1 MEVQKTSVFS
11 NGLIWFG
18 AAVSIAEIL
27 TGTLIAP
34 LGFGKGIFAILLG
47 HLIGGAL
54 MYFAGLIGAKTEK
67 SAMETVKMSFGQKGS
82 LLFSSLNV
90 LQLIGWTA
98 IMIVSGAA
106 AASSAANIG
115 GNAVWAVVIGALI
128 IVWVLV
134 GINNLGRLNIAAMSA
149 LFILTVIMCA
159 VIFRGSAGAV
169 ITGKISFGGA
179 VELSAA
185 MPLSWLP
192 LISDYT
198 RTARKKRVATF
209 TSVAVYTVVSCWMYI
224 IGMGAS
230 LFTGESDISKIMLT
244 AGLGVAGLAIVI
256 LSTVTTTFLD
266 VYSAGVSSVSIY
278 SKINEKWCAVIIC
291 AVGTVLAIFAP
302 VSQFENFLYLIGSVF
317 APMIA
322 IQIADYFILKKDSS
336 KKAFNWLNLILWAVG
351 FIIYRIFM
359 GLETPVGSTLPVMV
373 ITALLCVIIKKL
385 VGGTK
390 DAR

>member
-1 MEVQKTSVFS
+1 
-11 NGLIWFG
+11 
-18 AAVSIAEIL
+18 
-27 TGTLIAP
+27 
-34 LGFGKGIFAILLG
+34 
-47 HLIGGAL
+47 
-54 MYFAGLIGAKTEK
+54 
-67 SAMETVKMSFGQKGS
+67 MSFGQKGS

-134 GINNLGRLNIAAMSA
+134 GIKNLGKLNIAAMSA

-159 VIFRGSAGAV
+159 VIFRGGGGIV

-198 RTARKKRVATF
+198 RTARKKRAATI

-244 AGLGVAGLAIVI
+244 AALSKSAEI
-256 LSTVTTTFLD
+256 LL
-266 VYSAGVSSVSIY
+266 
-278 SKINEKWCAVIIC
+278 AVISDIR
-291 AVGTVLAIFAP
+291 A
-302 VSQFENFLYLIGSVF
+302 
-317 APMIA
+317 M
-322 IQIADYFILKKDSS
+322 
-336 KKAFNWLNLILWAVG
+336 
-351 FIIYRIFM
+351 
-359 GLETPVGSTLPVMV
+359 
-373 ITALLCVIIKKL
+373 
-385 VGGTK
+385 TK
-390 DAR
+390 NQR